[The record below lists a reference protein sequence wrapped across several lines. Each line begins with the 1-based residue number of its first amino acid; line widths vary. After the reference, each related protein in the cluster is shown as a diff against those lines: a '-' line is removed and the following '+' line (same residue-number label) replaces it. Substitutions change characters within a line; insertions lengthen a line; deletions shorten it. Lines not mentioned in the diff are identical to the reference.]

1 MIGMRM
7 GMRRVISQDQRI
19 SMPADY
25 TIFYVEDCTIMATT
39 VDSPFGKLMATY
51 SSEELAM
58 KAFNRM
64 NVCLING
71 NGYRFPSEKLL
82 CAG

>member
-1 MIGMRM
+1 M
-7 GMRRVISQDQRI
+7 GMARIISQDGRI
-19 SMPADY
+19 SMPAEY
-25 TIFYVEDCTIMATT
+25 TIIYVEDCTIMATT

-64 NVCLING
+64 NVCLTNG
-71 NGYRFPSEKLL
+71 KGYRFISEKLL